1 MENKFELKKFIKA
14 ELSGWNK
21 FEVGFLILIY
31 TIVTMNAI
39 ILKDN
44 PFAVT
49 AAICG
54 ATATMTAGKGK
65 VSCYIFGIFGT
76 LCYSYMSLIHHVY
89 GNFLLNI
96 AYYFPMQFFGIFEWM
111 KNLNPE
117 TQEIIKRKLS
127 KKDFIIISIITTV
140 IIAITTYI
148 LYLLKDV
155 NPLFDAIT
163 TILSILGLYF
173 TVKRFA
179 QQWIVWAIVN
189 GLTLTMWI
197 KIVLNGQK
205 AYSTVVMWAAYF
217 IIGIYF
223 LIKWYKELSSK
234 EQ

>member
-1 MENKFELKKFIKA
+1 
-14 ELSGWNK
+14 
-21 FEVGFLILIY
+21 
-31 TIVTMNAI
+31 
-39 ILKDN
+39 
-44 PFAVT
+44 
-49 AAICG
+49 
-54 ATATMTAGKGK
+54 
-65 VSCYIFGIFGT
+65 
-76 LCYSYMSLIHHVY
+76 
-89 GNFLLNI
+89 
-96 AYYFPMQFFGIFEWM
+96 MQFFGIFEWM

-217 IIGIYF
+217 VIGIYF